1 MEMMN
6 EMLVVTGLKGRWQR
20 SEDFGGGGI
29 SGLRIGSHITN
40 IYLNLLFTFLQYVIN
55 STVQKKKKK
64 GEHDK
69 NI

>member
-29 SGLRIGSHITN
+29 SGLRKGSHITN
-40 IYLNLLFTFLQYVIN
+40 IYLNLLFTVLQYLIN
-55 STVQKKKKK
+55 SIQSTV
-64 GEHDK
+64 H
-69 NI
+69 